1 MAASQ
6 NSTRWSTAKEI
17 ALAFGG
23 SGAASASGWH
33 DFRCPA
39 HEDKTASCGVKDE
52 REGKIVVK
60 CHAGCARDAILDAIE
75 ARGLIVRGRTNRRA
89 EKKPPEGL
97 FGDAPVVEPSLS
109 YFPVRGLNPVAF
121 PDLSRAV
128 RFAPRCWHAASK
140 AEKPALIVGLT
151 DEAGQVRAI
160 QRLYLTA
167 DCRAKACK
175 PMSLGRIS
183 GLAIKL
189 GPPTDTLYVAEGLE
203 DAMTAQQAS
212 EGESSAWAAA
222 GSSNMPN
229 LVVPDA
235 VRTVIFLGQ
244 NDKDDPN
251 QHDKTFE
258 QNLAKAAPKLM
269 SNGKAVRVA
278 WPPAGVKDVNDL
290 VKGRTGAAL
299 SEGYADVKQMIDS
312 AEEVRPADDEDAAA
326 EPMQGSPANVL
337 IELALNDCEL
347 FHDPEGEGYASFR
360 ARHDG
365 GGSHRETHKLKSG
378 GFRLWLLHAY
388 YHHTS
393 GAPNS
398 NAMSTALS
406 TLEARARYDGPERV
420 VFVRTA
426 ACDDKIYIDLCDKRW
441 RAIEIDA
448 NGWRVVNEPC
458 VRFRRSPGM
467 LALPEPEHGDPR
479 DGLVKLRALL
489 RIHDEDE
496 FVIVVS
502 CLLAALR
509 GRGPFPVVIFTGEPG
524 ATKTTTVK
532 ALRSLIDPNSSPVRS
547 PPRTLQDVYVAANA
561 GYVLCFNNLSNLPDW
576 LSDAFC
582 VVTEGSGHSQRAL
595 YTDNDESLLF
605 ACVPLFLTAVTNI
618 IVQGDLMQRTV
629 FAALAPVPNDERM
642 ADEDFH
648 AVLASERPAILGA
661 LLSGLSVGLRRLP
674 TLKPSSLPRM
684 ATFAK
689 WAMACETAFWPEG
702 TFAAAY
708 RGNIA
713 TGVDDVIDSDKA
725 VSTLRSFMVKRGRWD
740 GTATNLLEA
749 LVAFVKQSFHDA
761 EGELDTAI
769 FDPKAQSR
777 AEAKLREAREKVRE
791 TLGKDWPSNPRAL
804 SGRLK
809 KAGPALRQIGVAI
822 EWPTRHGEARIITIT
837 FSSADPC
844 KFASPLSHASQVD
857 RQSQT
862 AANQNKD
869 LRGDQSDE
877 PGRKGDA
884 GGTQEG
890 RNVEALASHGKRLNV
905 LPNTPGFAAR
915 DEWDANS
922 AALSSL
928 RQPPDVSDGN
938 AAQAKSNVNFQSS
951 PARQEE
957 HASDSDSSTASAPET
972 ESRPMWRH
980 RL

>member
-1 MAASQ
+1 MSGSRI
-6 NSTRWSTAKEI
+6 STRLSTAKEI

-23 SGAASASGWH
+23 SGVASASGWH

-39 HEDKTASCGVKDE
+39 HDDKTASCGVKDE
-52 REGKIVVK
+52 RDGKIAVK
-60 CHAGCARDAILDAIE
+60 CHAGCERDAILDAIE
-75 ARGLIVRGRTNRRA
+75 GKGLIVRRRSNRRA
-89 EKKPPEGL
+89 EKKPPEEL
-97 FGDAPVVEPSLS
+97 FGDARIVEPSLL
-109 YFPVRGLNPVAF
+109 YFPARGLDSAAF
-121 PDLSRAV
+121 PDFSRVV
-128 RFAPRCWHAASK
+128 RFAPRCWHAGSK
-140 AEKPALIVGLT
+140 AEKPTLIVALT
-151 DEAGQVRAI
+151 DEVGRVCAV

-175 PMSLGRIS
+175 PMSLGKIS

-229 LVVPDA
+229 LVVPA
-235 VRTVIFLGQ
+235 TVTTVVFLGQ
-244 NDKDDPN
+244 NDKDDPSKR
-251 QHDKTFE
+251 DKTFE
-258 QNLAKAAPKLM
+258 QNLAKATPKLM
-269 SNGKAVRVA
+269 SQGKAVRVA
-278 WPPAGVKDVNDL
+278 WPPANVKDINDL

-299 SEGYADVKQMIDS
+299 SEGYADVKRMIDS
-312 AEEVRPADDEDAAA
+312 AEEVLPADDDDAAA
-326 EPMQGSPANVL
+326 GPMQGSQANVL

-347 FHDPEGEGYASFR
+347 FHDPEGECYASFS
-360 ARHDG
+360 AQHDG
-365 GGSHRETHKLKSG
+365 GGSHRETHKLKSSG
-378 GFRLWLLHAY
+378 SRLWLLHAY
-388 YHHTS
+388 YRNTS

-406 TLEARARYDGPERV
+406 TLEARARYDGPERT

-441 RAIEIDA
+441 RAIEVDA

-467 LALPEPEHGDPR
+467 LALPEPEHGDPK

-489 RIHDEDE
+489 RIRDEDE

-547 PPRTLQDVYVAANA
+547 PPRAPQDIYVAANA
-561 GYVLCFNNLSNLPDW
+561 GYMLCFNNLSNLQDW

-595 YTDNDESLLF
+595 YTDKDESLLF
-605 ACVPLFLTAVTNI
+605 ACAPLFLTAVTNI

-629 FAALAPVPNDERM
+629 FAALDPVPNDERM

-648 AVLASERPAILGA
+648 AVLANERPAILGA

-674 TLKPSSLPRM
+674 TFKPSSLPRM

-725 VSTLRSFMVKRGRWD
+725 VSTLCSFMVSRGRWE

-749 LVAFVKQSFHDA
+749 LVAFVKQSLRYG
-761 EGELDTAI
+761 EGELDAAI
-769 FDPKAQSR
+769 FDPKAQSG
-777 AEAKLREAREKVRE
+777 AEVKLREAREKVRE
-791 TLGKDWPSNPRAL
+791 TLGKDWPGNPRAL

-822 EWPTRHGEARIITIT
+822 EWPTRHGDARIITIRS
-837 FSSADPC
+837 SSADSC
-844 KFASPLSHASQVD
+844 KFASPSSPASQLD
-857 RQSQT
+857 KQSQT
-862 AANQNKD
+862 TANQNKD
-869 LRGDQSDE
+869 LREDASDE
-877 PGRKGDA
+877 PGRKRDG

-928 RQPPDVSDGN
+928 RQPPDSEGS
-938 AAQAKSNVNFQSS
+938 AAQAGLDTNLKSP
-951 PARQEE
+951 PAREE
-957 HASDSDSSTASAPET
+957 GQASDSDGAIASAPEA

>member
-6 NSTRWSTAKEI
+6 NSTHLSTAREI

-39 HEDKTASCGVKDE
+39 HDDKTASCGVKDD
-52 REGKIVVK
+52 RDGKIAVK
-60 CHAGCARDAILDAIE
+60 CHAGCGRDAILDAIQ
-75 ARGLIVRGRTNRRA
+75 AKGLIVRRPSNRRA
-89 EKKPPEGL
+89 EKKPPEEL
-97 FGDAPVVEPSLS
+97 FGEARGVEPSLP
-109 YFPVRGLNPVAF
+109 YLAARGLDPAAF

-128 RFAPRCWHAASK
+128 RFAPRCWHASSK
-140 AEKPALIVGLT
+140 AERPTLIAALT
-151 DEAGQVRAI
+151 DEAGQVLAI

-175 PMSLGRIS
+175 PMSLGKIS

-212 EGESSAWAAA
+212 EANSSAWAAA

-229 LVVPDA
+229 LVLPVA
-235 VRTVIFLGQ
+235 TKTVVFLGQ
-244 NDKDDPN
+244 NDKDNPN
-251 QHDKTFE
+251 QRDKTFE
-258 QNLAKAAPKLM
+258 QNLAKAAPKLL
-269 SNGKAVRVA
+269 SEGKAVRVA
-278 WPPAGVKDVNDL
+278 WPPVGVPDVNEL
-290 VKGRTGAAL
+290 VRGRTGAAL
-299 SEGYADVKQMIDS
+299 VAGYADVTRMIGA
-312 AEEVRPADDEDAAA
+312 AEEVLPAGDDDAAA
-326 EPMQGSPANVL
+326 ESMQGSQANVL

-347 FHDPEGEGYASFR
+347 FHDPEGECYASFC
-360 ARHDG
+360 ARHG
-365 GGSHRETHKLKSG
+365 GGSHRETHKLKSS

-388 YHHTS
+388 FRNTS

-398 NAMSTALS
+398 NAMSTAVS
-406 TLEARARYDGPERV
+406 TLQAHARYDGTERK

-426 ACDDKIYIDLCDKRW
+426 ACGDKTYIDLCDNRW
-441 RAIEIDA
+441 RAIEVDPS
-448 NGWRVVNEPC
+448 GWRVVNEPS
-458 VRFRRSPGM
+458 VHFRRSPGM
-467 LALPEPEHGDPR
+467 LALPEPEHRDPK
-479 DGLVKLRALL
+479 DGLAKLRTLL
-489 RIHDEDE
+489 RICDHDE

-509 GRGPFPVVIFTGEPG
+509 GRGPFPVLSFTGEPG

-547 PPRTLQDVYVAANA
+547 PPRTVQDLYVAANA

-605 ACVPLFLTAVTNI
+605 ACAPLFLTAVTNI
-618 IVQGDLMQRTV
+618 IIRGDLMQRTV

-648 AVLASERPAILGA
+648 AVLAKERPAILGA

-702 TFAAAY
+702 TFVAAY
-708 RGNIA
+708 QGNMA
-713 TGVDDVIDSDKA
+713 TAVDDVIDEDTA
-725 VSTLRSFMVKRGRWD
+725 VSTLCSFMVRRGRWE

-749 LVAFVKQSFHDA
+749 LVAFVKQSLRDV

-791 TLGKDWPSNPRAL
+791 TLGKDWPGNPRAL

-822 EWPTRHGEARIITIT
+822 KWPTRHGDARIITIT
-837 FSSADPC
+837 SGFLDPS
-844 KFASPLSHASQVD
+844 KFASPSSHASQVD
-857 RQSQT
+857 KQSQT
-862 AANQNKD
+862 ATNQNKG
-869 LRGDQSDE
+869 LRENENDE
-877 PGRKGDA
+877 SGRKRDA

-890 RNVEALASHGKRLNV
+890 RNVEAFASHDKRLNV
-905 LPNTPGFAAR
+905 LPNTPGFGAG
-915 DEWDANS
+915 DTWDAN

-928 RQPPDVSDGN
+928 QQPCEASEGS
-938 AAQAKSNVNFQSS
+938 AAQARSNANSKSS
-951 PARQEE
+951 PGREE
-957 HASDSDSSTASAPET
+957 GQASDSNGSTASGREG
-972 ESRPMWRH
+972 ENRPTWRL

>member
-1 MAASQ
+1 MTTSQ
-6 NSTRWSTAKEI
+6 NSPIFSTAKEI

-23 SGAASASGWH
+23 SGAVSASGWH

-39 HEDKTASCGVKDE
+39 HDDKTASCGVKDD
-52 REGKIVVK
+52 RDGKITVK

-75 ARGLIVRGRTNRRA
+75 SNGLVVRQRSNRRG

-97 FGDAPVVEPSLS
+97 FGDARVVEPSLP
-109 YFPVRGLNPVAF
+109 YLPARGLNPTAF

-140 AEKPALIVGLT
+140 AETPALIVALT

-175 PMSLGRIS
+175 PMSLGKIS

-212 EGESSAWAAA
+212 NGESSAWAAA

-235 VRTVIFLGQ
+235 VRTIIFLGQ

-251 QHDKTFE
+251 QRDKTFE

-269 SNGKAVRVA
+269 SKGKAVRVA
-278 WPPAGVKDVNDL
+278 WPPAGVKDINDL

-299 SEGYADVKQMIDS
+299 SDGYADVKRMIDS
-312 AEEVRPADDEDAAA
+312 AGEVYPADDDDADA
-326 EPMQGSPANVL
+326 EPMQGSQAKVL

-347 FHDPEGEGYASFR
+347 FHDPEGECYASFC

-365 GGSHRETHKLKSG
+365 GRSHRETHKLKSS
-378 GFRLWLLHAY
+378 GFRLWLVHAY
-388 YHHTS
+388 YRNTS

-406 TLEARARYDGPERV
+406 TLEARARYDGPERT

-426 ACDDKIYIDLCDKRW
+426 ACDDKIYIDLCDNRW
-441 RAIEIDA
+441 RAIEVDA
-448 NGWRVVNEPC
+448 SGWRVVNEPC

-467 LALPEPEHGDPR
+467 LALPEPEHGDPK

-489 RIHDEDE
+489 RIRDEDE

-547 PPRTLQDVYVAANA
+547 PPRAPQDIYVAANA
-561 GYVLCFNNLSNLPDW
+561 GYVLCFNNLSNLQDW

-595 YTDNDESLLF
+595 YTDKDESLLF

-648 AVLASERPAILGA
+648 AVLANERPAILGA

-702 TFAAAY
+702 TFSADY
-708 RGNIA
+708 QGNVA
-713 TGVDDVIDSDKA
+713 TAVDDVIDSDKA
-725 VSTLRSFMVKRGRWD
+725 VSTLCTFMVSRGRWE

-749 LVAFVKQSFHDA
+749 LVAFVKQSLRDV

-777 AEAKLREAREKVRE
+777 TEAKLREAREKVWE
-791 TLGKDWPSNPRAL
+791 TLGKDWPGNPRAL

-822 EWPTRHGEARIITIT
+822 DWPTRHGDARVITIT
-837 FSSADPC
+837 SSSAERC
-844 KFASPLSHASQVD
+844 TFASPSSHASQID
-857 RQSQT
+857 HQSQT

-869 LRGDQSDE
+869 LREDAADLS
-877 PGRKGDA
+877 GRKRDA

-890 RNVEALASHGKRLNV
+890 RNVETFASHDKRLNV
-905 LPNTPGFAAR
+905 QPDGRLRRWGRMGRKFRGPLSFTAATR
-915 DEWDANS
+915 R
-922 AALSSL
+922 L
-928 RQPPDVSDGN
+928 RGKCNPRRIKRKYQIFSC
-938 AAQAKSNVNFQSS
+938 A
-951 PARQEE
+951 
-957 HASDSDSSTASAPET
+957 
-972 ESRPMWRH
+972 
-980 RL
+980 